1 MKHFLIIDDFYT
13 LDEQRVIWQ
22 ELDFYY
28 QQQLFQADNKSGT
41 RYGTA
46 THNGKPLAQLNRIY
60 LHQGEIY
67 LYIPMLKF

>member
-28 QQQLFQADNKSGT
+28 QQQLFQADNKGGT

-46 THNGKPLAQLNRIY
+46 THNGKP
-60 LHQGEIY
+60 
-67 LYIPMLKF
+67 